1 MDLISLWRGRKM
13 HLMHLRFNTPALEL
27 FRYVCYYESGSDS
40 ESWPMSLEEVK
51 PAQESLQLIWW
62 GGRLGCHGTIG
73 RTTTYRLR
81 FNVFHNCSF
90 ASKRPQ
96 MYYFVI
102 CINKCGFSRRV
113 CPLVWQSMGGSMGM
127 FPGWGIDPTES
138 AAGTGVLVSAP
149 IHPTQEMHC
158 CCYFCVLQI
167 PSLRWGFLF
176 QWPGLL
182 GRGADIH
189 ESTTGKRQMWMRE
202 GGQLLALISR
212 PASGSP
218 FSLVV
223 GASWALLRSWS
234 GIRKFQER
242 KIYST
247 VVESKKKL
255 SWKLKLWITD
265 WFIPLLTESWF
276 AWWSLSLL
284 SCISRREDWYLPIS
298 RLFEEEKVAARFK
311 DLEGASLQQLPTD
324 DTSVLQILGF
334 NTGWKFGQSWRM
346 YD

>member
-40 ESWPMSLEEVK
+40 ESWPMSLEEVE

-73 RTTTYRLR
+73 RTTTYQLR

-138 AAGTGVLVSAP
+138 AAGTGVLVCS
-149 IHPTQEMHC
+149 HPPHPRDALLLLFLYLTNTK
-158 CCYFCVLQI
+158 
-167 PSLRWGFLF
+167 PSVRFPFPVTRPAGEGCWYPCSHNWKAGNV
-176 QWPGLL
+176 
-182 GRGADIH
+182 H
-189 ESTTGKRQMWMRE
+189 E
-202 GGQLLALISR
+202 GGWAVVDFNFTFLISCR
-212 PASGSP
+212 
-218 FSLVV
+218 
-223 GASWALLRSWS
+223 
-234 GIRKFQER
+234 
-242 KIYST
+242 
-247 VVESKKKL
+247 
-255 SWKLKLWITD
+255 
-265 WFIPLLTESWF
+265 
-276 AWWSLSLL
+276 
-284 SCISRREDWYLPIS
+284 C
-298 RLFEEEKVAARFK
+298 
-311 DLEGASLQQLPTD
+311 
-324 DTSVLQILGF
+324 
-334 NTGWKFGQSWRM
+334 
-346 YD
+346 

>member
-158 CCYFCVLQI
+158 CCYFCILQI
-167 PSLRWGFLF
+167 AF
-176 QWPGLL
+176 
-182 GRGADIH
+182 
-189 ESTTGKRQMWMRE
+189 
-202 GGQLLALISR
+202 
-212 PASGSP
+212 
-218 FSLVV
+218 
-223 GASWALLRSWS
+223 WAA
-234 GIRKFQER
+234 FQEE
-242 KIYST
+242 KIGIYRFPDCLRR
-247 VVESKKKL
+247 KKL
-255 SWKLKLWITD
+255 LQGARTLKVPHCSNFQLMTQV
-265 WFIPLLTESWF
+265 
-276 AWWSLSLL
+276 
-284 SCISRREDWYLPIS
+284 SC
-298 RLFEEEKVAARFK
+298 
-311 DLEGASLQQLPTD
+311 
-324 DTSVLQILGF
+324 
-334 NTGWKFGQSWRM
+334 KF
-346 YD
+346 